1 MSKEKTIG
9 NQNPIQTT
17 INKVE
22 EVTKT
27 KLNKYNTTKLGNILG
42 FKQWDEGVD
51 EEYFINE
58 IIGIDE
64 LPYEEFIK
72 EDEDKKPPVQ
82 LEFDFSGKDNFNYDE

>member
-9 NQNPIQTT
+9 INQNPIQTT
-17 INKVE
+17 VKKYSAWNPFAKKPFINCFGVE
-22 EVTKT
+22 IKD
-27 KLNKYNTTKLGNILG
+27 
-42 FKQWDEGVD
+42 DE
-51 EEYFINE
+51 YYINE